1 MKKELAMI
9 EASRK
14 RGIKQEVKHR
24 NSFARKTS
32 FTEEL
37 KKHSSPPLLPTIE
50 FQSKGGM
57 AIL

>member
-1 MKKELAMI
+1 MKGEITKI
-9 EASRK
+9 EAGGK

-37 KKHSSPPLLPTIE
+37 KKHSSPALLPTIE

-57 AIL
+57 ICL